1 MYLKQKP
8 NEKQKRNGRQIS
20 RSIQVSEQ
28 DTCLGIWWLH
38 RLCYLS
44 VLFFATQKVDSFST
58 QNNCVGKM
66 KEFYVRNRGSY
77 MHTLRTHPLN
87 TTKWQ
92 TLTLV
97 HALNRSVPQ
106 SCQPDTRRI
115 KGEESV
121 CICFYAKEFW
131 KLIAHRMKRL
141 TFSYLCKWRKFGE
154 LLKLR
159 LPPVTNDKCL
169 RRRSVFS

>member
-1 MYLKQKP
+1 MYLKQKL
-8 NEKQKRNGRQIS
+8 NEKQKRHGRQIS
-20 RSIQVSEQ
+20 RSIQDKIRVWEY
-28 DTCLGIWWLH
+28 DDFTDYVICL
-38 RLCYLS
+38 C
-44 VLFFATQKVDSFST
+44 FFATQQVDSFST

-66 KEFYVRNRGSY
+66 KEFYARNRGSY
-77 MHTLRTHPLN
+77 MHTWTHSLN

-97 HALNRSVPQ
+97 HALNRCVPQ

-131 KLIAHRMKRL
+131 KLIAHRMTRL
-141 TFSYLCKWRKFGE
+141 TFSYLCKWRKFCE
-154 LLKLR
+154 LLKLW
-159 LPPVTNDKCL
+159 LPPVTNEKFL